1 MNIMTVRMEKNIED
15 KDLIPT
21 LIAFKVLDQEI
32 DLLLEEK

>member
-1 MNIMTVRMEKNIED
+1 MNERMEKNIEE

-21 LIAFKVLDQEI
+21 LIAFKVLDNEI

>member
-1 MNIMTVRMEKNIED
+1 MNTRMEKNIED

-21 LIAFKVLDQEI
+21 LIAFKILDLEI